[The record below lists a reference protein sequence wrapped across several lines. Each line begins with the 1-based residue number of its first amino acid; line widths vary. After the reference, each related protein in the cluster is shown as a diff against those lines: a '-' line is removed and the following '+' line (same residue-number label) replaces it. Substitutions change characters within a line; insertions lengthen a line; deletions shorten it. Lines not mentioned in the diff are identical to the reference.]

1 MLSSSNHRRSL
12 SNISQ
17 SLHQEL
23 TVELVTSS
31 SKVFDEAEATLREAY
46 EHRVASHGM
55 TFVCLILALLD
66 NESTFLFH
74 LSTLTLISYPVFF
87 LQVLTMSMPWPPST
101 HWLN

>member
-31 SKVFDEAEATLREAY
+31 SKVFDEAETTLREAY
-46 EHRVASHGM
+46 EHRVASHG
-55 TFVCLILALLD
+55 TYTSDNFSLD
-66 NESTFLFH
+66 W
-74 LSTLTLISYPVFF
+74 SYTSGQRIYF
-87 LQVLTMSMPWPPST
+87 
-101 HWLN
+101 